1 MKFGGGIV
9 DAKFAAVAPP
19 IPAAPTPAAAAPA
32 PIPAAPTPA
41 PTPAAAA
48 PAPPAVKA
56 AAAATPNN
64 AATQG
69 MTIPHIAPVDKPL
82 LLFLG

>member
-1 MKFGGGIV
+1 M
-9 DAKFAAVAPP
+9 DAIFAAVAPA
-19 IPAAPTPAAAAPA
+19 PAAPAAP
-32 PIPAAPTPA
+32 
-41 PTPAAAA
+41 AAA